1 MKKKKKKAVCSLV
14 ISFQRSV
21 LMPYQ
26 GSTDQTQIQ
35 EKEIIACLLN
45 EAKLVYKIITL
56 G

>member
-1 MKKKKKKAVCSLV
+1 MEKKKKPVCRLV

-21 LMPYQ
+21 LMPYE

-35 EKEIIACLLN
+35 EKKIIACLFN
-45 EAKLVYKIITL
+45 EAKLVYKVITL